1 MNLEELQRAVF
12 DVIRQPLTASEGM
25 RQRTQ
30 DGRAVQEIVDGI
42 IKPND
47 RLTSFERLE
56 IYNRVYWFRI
66 LSALAED
73 FPGLR
78 AVIGQK
84 RFDRLLTAYLTQRPS
99 VSFTLRD
106 LGSRLEA
113 WLREH
118 PEFTPKTERLAL
130 DMVRLEW
137 ADIEAYDAAEL
148 PKLSEQDLRH
158 QGEDPHFHLQPY
170 LKLLDLAYPVDDF
183 LLSIRRAEGDEGDQD
198 SDIVSNVVLMHTPQA
213 EEKQLPL
220 PLRKKTYLA
229 VHRQDDIVYFKRLDP
244 EGFTVLRALQDGKSL
259 SQAIEAALPW
269 SKRPEAVA
277 EKLHDWFAN
286 WSSLGWFCQPPRGE
300 D

>member
-25 RQRTQ
+25 REHTG
-30 DGRAVQEIVDGI
+30 DGRPVKEIVDGI

-84 RFDRLLTAYLTQRPS
+84 RFDRLLIAYLTDRPS
-99 VSFTLRD
+99 VSFTLRN

-118 PEFTPKTERLAL
+118 PDFTPKNERLAL

-148 PKLSEQDLRH
+148 PRLSEENVRN
-158 QGEDPHFHLQPY
+158 QGADPRFHLQPY

-183 LLSIRRAEGDEGDQD
+183 LLSVRREEDQEPD

-213 EEKQLPL
+213 EKKSLPL
-220 PLRKKTYLA
+220 PRPRKTYLA
-229 VHRQDDIVYFKRLDP
+229 VHRQDDIVYFKRLEA
-244 EGFTVLRALQDGKSL
+244 EGFALLRALQEGKSL
-259 SQAIEAALPW
+259 SQAIEAAVPW
-269 SKRPEAVA
+269 SKQPERIA

-286 WSSLGWFCQPPRGE
+286 WSSLGWFCRQPGGE
-300 D
+300 N